1 MVEFPNLFYPLGDAT
16 AGQMVGSPEDG
27 NEQKYLG
34 EIPGE
39 VILHVLNAITVD
51 VNLVIAQVCVTF

>member
-1 MVEFPNLFYPLGDAT
+1 MEFVNLFYPLGDAT

-39 VILHVLNAITVD
+39 VILHVLNSNAVD
-51 VNLVIAQVCVTF
+51 VNLLIPQVCLTF

>member
-1 MVEFPNLFYPLGDAT
+1 MFYPLGDAT
-16 AGQMVGSPEDG
+16 ARQMVGSPEDG

-39 VILHVLNAITVD
+39 VILHVLNSNAVD
-51 VNLVIAQVCVTF
+51 VNLLIPQVCLTF

>member
-39 VILHVLNAITVD
+39 VILHVLNSCTVD
-51 VNLVIAQVCVTF
+51 DLLIAQVCVTF